1 MKFFLRTTL
10 LSILVSLLLL
20 DSFAQTPSVQWVNV
34 VSGQKDKPHRDMQSI
49 AVKDGLITLT
59 DLWIDP
65 YQIYQILYKHGL
77 DGLQKESEFYSCRGG
92 NYGCSFFRLVPDIGG
107 DGYIE
112 YSTPSRYASE
122 GYFIAPSIRKI
133 NNNGLQW
140 SYTQKYGFIP
150 NPATKPNGGYYT
162 VAADT
167 LGWYKV
173 NSFSNKGALLKT
185 QEYARLSKRYVF
197 LDYKTTVANGLL
209 ITNSNNTTKL
219 DSNLVTQWSTGFQG
233 DSIIVLNDTYF
244 LARNANG
251 ISKFR
256 IDNGD
261 LLWTFPQTGIKSFQA
276 TADYGCVLLTNDKLI
291 RLNADGSSIFTDTA
305 PKQVLCGTDSSLII
319 LKRMPAQITKL
330 TKNNTIKW
338 TYDLPKMNTPTG
350 YRTALTIQLAPD
362 NGIYLTGQ
370 KNTSPGSL
378 YNTVSYVSKLASDLQ
393 PCDYKVSV
401 VSSKGNQSTYCKTFK
416 SDTLRVKIGNYTLD
430 TSASYALS
438 NNFKIQ
444 WKRNKIAI
452 PNATNI
458 TYIATESGSYEVT
471 VSQGENCSVTS
482 SPFTINVLNASKPSI
497 TASINPVCEGVA
509 TTLTSTCSSDAN
521 VWSTGEKTST
531 LTFTP
536 KTASTAITV
545 YCAEKYS
552 VGDSIKTCIGTSSE
566 PYIITSYSNNLV
578 AKIIGNTIVCGTKP
592 TLLGTTITGGKSPY
606 QYNWKQNLKTLSQ
619 SNQLSI
625 SDGGTYTLSVLD
637 QGGCTASSDIAI
649 LKSSPIV
656 SLKGNSSFCSGTSM
670 NLNAETTGGFPD
682 YTLSWRKD
690 KVAIGNTTNL
700 LNVTTGGNYAVTVTD
715 SKGCQSADSLTITE
729 KAKDLIAQINVG
741 ATSAFYPNSVV
752 LKATTGI
759 NFTYQWMKD
768 NLPILNETY
777 NSYTAK
783 ETGVFNVVVSKEGCS
798 QASQPISIHISL
810 PLATENTLE
819 ESSIHIGPNPT
830 TTQLNIAVNLPE
842 ADNINLQVV
851 DVKGQRILEQ
861 KSNQKLN
868 THDISLDTSQWVDGV
883 YFLKI
888 QSSKKQ
894 TIRKIIKQ

>member
-1 MKFFLRTTL
+1 MKFFLRTVF

-20 DSFAQTPSVQWVNV
+20 DTFAQTPSVQWVNV
-34 VSGQKDKPHRDMQSI
+34 VSGQKDKLHRGMQSI

-59 DLWIDP
+59 DLWVST
-65 YQIYQILYKHGL
+65 YLYYQILYKHGL
-77 DGLQKESEFYSCRGG
+77 DGLEKESYFYSCRGG
-92 NYGCSFFRLVPDIGG
+92 NTGCYRFKIVPNQGGYLVYFNPTKFNTELNFLPA
-107 DGYIE
+107 YIE
-112 YSTPSRYASE
+112 YYNDGKT
-122 GYFIAPSIRKI
+122 
-133 NNNGLQW
+133 QW
-140 SYTQKYGFIP
+140 SYEKMSGFIP

-185 QEYARLSKRYVF
+185 QEYARLSKRYLF
-197 LDYKTTVANGLL
+197 IDYKTTVANGLL

-233 DSIIVLNDTYF
+233 DSIIVLNDTHF

-261 LLWTFPQTGIKSFQA
+261 LLWTFAQTGIKSFQA
-276 TADYGCVLLTNDKLI
+276 TADFGCVLLTNDKLI
-291 RLNADGSSIFTDTA
+291 RLNADGSSTFTDTA
-305 PKQVLCGTDSSLII
+305 PQQVLCGTDSSLII

-338 TYDLPKMNTPTG
+338 TYDVPKMNNPNEYGG
-350 YRTALTIQLAPD
+350 YLTIQLAPD

-370 KNTSPGSL
+370 KNTSLGSL
-378 YNTVSYVSKLASDLQ
+378 YNTVSYVSKLSSDLQ

-416 SDTLRVKIGNYTLD
+416 SDTLRVRIGNYTLD
-430 TSASYALS
+430 TSSNYALS

-458 TYIATESGSYEVT
+458 TYITTESGSYEVT

-482 SPFTINVLNASKPSI
+482 SPFTIDVLNAFQPSI

-566 PYIITSYSNNLV
+566 PYIVTSYSNNLGV
-578 AKIIGNTIVCGTKP
+578 KITGNTIVCGTKP

-649 LKSSPIV
+649 LKSSPSV
-656 SLKGNSSFCSGTSM
+656 SLKGNTSFCSGTSM

-690 KVAIGNTTNL
+690 RVAIGNTTNL
-700 LNVTTGGNYAVTVTD
+700 LNVTTGGSYAVTVTD

-752 LKATTGI
+752 LKATTGV
-759 NFTYQWMKD
+759 NFIYQWMKD

-783 ETGVFNVVVSKEGCS
+783 ETGVFNVIVSKEGCS
-798 QASQPISIHISL
+798 QSSQPISIYISI
-810 PLATENTLE
+810 PLATEKNLE
-819 ESSIHIGPNPT
+819 ESGIHIGPNPT
-830 TTQLNIAVNLPE
+830 STQLNIAVNLPE
-842 ADNINLQVV
+842 SDNVIIQVV
-851 DVKGQRILEQ
+851 DVKGQSIIEQ
-861 KSNQKLN
+861 KSSHKLS
-868 THDISLDTSQWVDGV
+868 THEIIIDTSQWSDGV

-888 QSSKKQ
+888 QSSKNQ